1 MRHGRLKILPHLQS
15 LPRFRF
21 LPLLDDLT
29 EILPA
34 GRRPHPAHQRLAALS
49 LSLLVRKGAF
59 NQPARGE
66 SLHCVVRLD
75 AVAVRASRLQLQL
88 LEERQ
93 VLVDWLSRF
102 SSGGKVV
109 VLGKQQLALV
119 LVDRLSNLLARTL
132 GALRQLSSVKLC
144 EVTSSS
150 KLLLLLLL
158 ALEQLLLVEVTLL
171 QLRRKTFTD
180 DVLQTGRLSKIRLS
194 RLETWS

>member
-29 EILPA
+29 QILPA
-34 GRRPHPAHQRLAALS
+34 GRRPHPAHQRLAP

-132 GALRQLSSVKLC
+132 WALCQLSSVKLC

-150 KLLLLLLL
+150 KLLLLL

-180 DVLQTGRLSKIRLS
+180 DVLQKVRFSKICLS

>member
-29 EILPA
+29 QILPA
-34 GRRPHPAHQRLAALS
+34 GRRPHPAHQRLAL
-49 LSLLVRKGAF
+49 LSLLVREGAF

-132 GALRQLSSVKLC
+132 GALCQLSSVKLC
-144 EVTSSS
+144 EVSSSS
-150 KLLLLLLL
+150 KLLLLLL

-180 DVLQTGRLSKIRLS
+180 DVLQKVRFSKIRLS

>member
-1 MRHGRLKILPHLQS
+1 MRHGRLEILPHLQS

-29 EILPA
+29 QILPA
-34 GRRPHPAHQRLAALS
+34 RRRPHPAHQRLAAL
-49 LSLLVRKGAF
+49 LSLLVREGAF

-132 GALRQLSSVKLC
+132 GALCQLSSVKLC

-150 KLLLLLLL
+150 KLLLLL

-180 DVLQTGRLSKIRLS
+180 DVLQKVRFSKICLS

>member
-29 EILPA
+29 QILPA
-34 GRRPHPAHQRLAALS
+34 CGRPHPAHQRLAL

-88 LEERQ
+88 LKERQ

-132 GALRQLSSVKLC
+132 GALCQLSSVKLC

-150 KLLLLLLL
+150 KLVLLL

-180 DVLQTGRLSKIRLS
+180 DVLQKVRFSKICLS

>member
-29 EILPA
+29 QILPA
-34 GRRPHPAHQRLAALS
+34 CRRPQPAHQRLALS

-132 GALRQLSSVKLC
+132 GALCQLSSVKLC

-150 KLLLLLLL
+150 KLLLLL

-180 DVLQTGRLSKIRLS
+180 DVLQKVRFSKICLS

>member
-29 EILPA
+29 QILPA

-132 GALRQLSSVKLC
+132 GALCQLSSVKLC

-150 KLLLLLLL
+150 KLLLLL

-180 DVLQTGRLSKIRLS
+180 DVLQKVRFSKICLS

>member
-29 EILPA
+29 QILPA
-34 GRRPHPAHQRLAALS
+34 GRRPHPAHQRLAL
-49 LSLLVRKGAF
+49 LSLLVREGAF

-102 SSGGKVV
+102 PSGGKVV

-132 GALRQLSSVKLC
+132 GALCQLSSVKLC

-150 KLLLLLLL
+150 KLLLLLL

-171 QLRRKTFTD
+171 QLRRKTLTD
-180 DVLQTGRLSKIRLS
+180 DVLQKVRFSKICLS
-194 RLETWS
+194 RLETWL

>member
-29 EILPA
+29 QILPA
-34 GRRPHPAHQRLAALS
+34 GRRPHPAHQRLAL

-132 GALRQLSSVKLC
+132 WALCQLSSVKLC

-150 KLLLLLLL
+150 KLLLLL

-171 QLRRKTFTD
+171 QLRGETFTD
-180 DVLQTGRLSKIRLS
+180 DVLQKVRFSKIRLS

>member
-29 EILPA
+29 QILPA
-34 GRRPHPAHQRLAALS
+34 GRRPHPAHQRLAL

-132 GALRQLSSVKLC
+132 GALCQLSSVKLC

-150 KLLLLLLL
+150 KLLLLL

-180 DVLQTGRLSKIRLS
+180 DVLQKVRFSKICLS
-194 RLETWS
+194 RLKTWL

>member
-29 EILPA
+29 QILPA
-34 GRRPHPAHQRLAALS
+34 GRRPHPAHQRLTLS

-88 LEERQ
+88 LEQRQ

-132 GALRQLSSVKLC
+132 WALRQLSSVKLC

-150 KLLLLLLL
+150 KLLLLL

-180 DVLQTGRLSKIRLS
+180 DVLQKVRFSKIRLS

>member
-29 EILPA
+29 QILPA
-34 GRRPHPAHQRLAALS
+34 GRRPHPAHQRLAL

-132 GALRQLSSVKLC
+132 GALCQLSSVKLC

-150 KLLLLLLL
+150 KLLLLLL

-171 QLRRKTFTD
+171 QLRRKTLTD
-180 DVLQTGRLSKIRLS
+180 DVLQKVRFSKICLS

>member
-29 EILPA
+29 QILPA
-34 GRRPHPAHQRLAALS
+34 GRRPHPAHQRLAL
-49 LSLLVRKGAF
+49 LSLLVREGAF

-132 GALRQLSSVKLC
+132 GALCQLSSVKLC

-150 KLLLLLLL
+150 KLLLLLL

-180 DVLQTGRLSKIRLS
+180 DILQKVRFSEICLS

>member
-29 EILPA
+29 QILPA
-34 GRRPHPAHQRLAALS
+34 GRRPHPAHQRLAL

-132 GALRQLSSVKLC
+132 GALCQLSSVKLC

-150 KLLLLLLL
+150 KLLLLL

-180 DVLQTGRLSKIRLS
+180 DVLQKVRFSKICLS

>member
-21 LPLLDDLT
+21 LPLLDNLT
-29 EILPA
+29 QILPA
-34 GRRPHPAHQRLAALS
+34 GRRPHPAHQRLAL

-132 GALRQLSSVKLC
+132 WALCQLSSVKLC

-150 KLLLLLLL
+150 KLLLLL

-180 DVLQTGRLSKIRLS
+180 DVLQNVRFSKIRLS

>member
-29 EILPA
+29 QILPA
-34 GRRPHPAHQRLAALS
+34 RRRPHPAHQRLTLS

-150 KLLLLLLL
+150 KLLLL

-180 DVLQTGRLSKIRLS
+180 DVLQNVRFSKIRLS

>member
-29 EILPA
+29 QILPA
-34 GRRPHPAHQRLAALS
+34 GRRPHPAHQRLAL
-49 LSLLVRKGAF
+49 LSLLVREGAF

-132 GALRQLSSVKLC
+132 GALCQLSSVKLC

-150 KLLLLLLL
+150 KLLLLLL

-180 DVLQTGRLSKIRLS
+180 DVLQKVRFSKIRLS

>member
-29 EILPA
+29 QILPA
-34 GRRPHPAHQRLAALS
+34 GRRPHPAHQRLALS

-88 LEERQ
+88 LEQRQ

-132 GALRQLSSVKLC
+132 GALCQLSSVKLC

-180 DVLQTGRLSKIRLS
+180 DVLQKVRFSKICLS